1 MEINIFD
8 IGFGKLFSIGVGTI
22 NLSIKV
28 LKKEGAIISYR
39 RAAFEWIGMVE
50 IVYKIKPMLNTA

>member
-39 RAAFEWIGMVE
+39 RAAFE
-50 IVYKIKPMLNTA
+50 